1 MRIKAMARIHRLS
14 SGQHGTF
21 ADLMGDTRT
30 AMGNAARFRASNFC
44 SKVRSDAG
52 VVKW

>member
-1 MRIKAMARIHRLS
+1 MRIRASARIHRLI

-21 ADLMGDTRT
+21 TDLMGDTRT
-30 AMGNAARFRASNFC
+30 AMCNAARFRASNFY
-44 SKVRSDAG
+44 SKVRGDAG